1 MRIAVSTVEKDMNG
15 FVDER
20 FGRCPYFMLCDS
32 DNIKGTAEWKNNPA
46 LTSTGGAGIA
56 AGEFIDQEKVELLIT
71 GSLGPNALRV
81 IQASGISAYTVPES
95 MTVLESIQAWQRG
108 ALQPILVAGE
118 AHTGER

>member
-1 MRIAVSTVEKDMNG
+1 MRIAVSTSRKDITG
-15 FVDER
+15 LVDER

-32 DNIKGTAEWKNNPA
+32 TDIEGTAHWRTNPA

-56 AGEFIDQEKVELLIT
+56 AAQFMGQEKVELLIT

-81 IQASGISAYTVPES
+81 IQASGISAYSAPES

-108 ALQPILVAGE
+108 DLESILVPGE
-118 AHTGER
+118 AHAGER